1 MFTRRVRLALVG
13 LIITSALIATMLI
26 EAPEGTLAVDDVM
39 KDPDSREG
47 DNLAIRGTIMNGSLN
62 ETLAIFTIEG
72 ETHTLLIDFSQ
83 ASLSNALEEG
93 KTIYIEGMLI
103 NENDQWILRADL
115 IKVSCPSKY
124 ESET

>member
-1 MFTRRVRLALVG
+1 
-13 LIITSALIATMLI
+13 MLI

>member
-26 EAPEGTLAVDDVM
+26 EAPEGTLAIDELM
-39 KDPDSREG
+39 ADPDSREG
-47 DNLAIRGTIMNGSLN
+47 DHVAIRGTIQNGSLD
-62 ETLAIFTIEG
+62 EG
-72 ETHTLLIDFSQ
+72 NSFFIAEGDKYTLLIDFSQ

-93 KTIYIEGMLI
+93 KTIYIEGKLI
-103 NENDQWILRADL
+103 EEEGEWKLRADL

-124 ESET
+124 ESEA